1 MHGMHGGMRRLRT
14 HHRHRAPPAPRA
26 TRSHRRARAW
36 HTPTLRLP
44 TSRCTDHRLGSNF
57 ALDGVLSGQ
66 IEPIVGACIAMDQQE
81 QLEEMQ
87 TE

>member
-1 MHGMHGGMRRLRT
+1 MHGGT
-14 HHRHRAPPAPRA
+14 AARHAQRHASLTACHTLAPPAVR
-26 TRSHRRARAW
+26 TGT
-36 HTPTLRLP
+36 HTHTLRLP
-44 TSRCTDHRLGSNF
+44 ASRCTDHRLGSNF

>member
-1 MHGMHGGMRRLRT
+1 MI
-14 HHRHRAPPAPRA
+14 A
-26 TRSHRRARAW
+26 S
-36 HTPTLRLP
+36 
-44 TSRCTDHRLGSNF
+44 GSNF

-87 TE
+87 AE